1 MYYLALERNQCIVH
15 KLQYVNNQIALSVLY
30 LYYRYTYLM
39 VRNREAIER
48 MVVQGGMRMDG
59 KEMLRESLILVAITV
74 IEEVLIQQH
83 YNFAIPVVLPY

>member
-1 MYYLALERNQCIVH
+1 MYYLALERNQCIMH